1 MFTRTLL
8 HAIVEMPKI
17 QGGAAITQFLPKT
30 SQSDPSAATA
40 LFYPLAMGHI
50 SQPAGMKLPFG
61 PVPAYC
67 IFYVTKNSG
76 IVTSGEKSYDMPQSS
91 LLIFDCS
98 LPFSIASDRGF
109 EYDVIYYAGPQ
120 SSWFYDLLMKEN
132 GSSGAF
138 HLPSFAST
146 GLSSS
151 LRPLLPSGDRTHEVK
166 PLEFHRYMTDFFTE
180 LADYASPA
188 AEGTEDAAPDY
199 LRVVKEY
206 IDNNFYKN
214 ITLDELE
221 NLFFISRFRVCKDF
235 TAYYY
240 ISPIQY
246 LHRTRIKKAQLL
258 LKETTLKVHEI
269 GYQVGYESTTQFINH
284 FKKHTGKTPAV
295 YRS

>member
-1 MFTRTLL
+1 MFTRTLV
-8 HAIVEMPKI
+8 HAITEMPKLL
-17 QGGAAITQFLPKT
+17 GGTVITQYLPK
-30 SQSDPSAATA
+30 SYSKDPSASST
-40 LFYPLAMGHI
+40 LFTPLALGHI
-50 SQPAGMKLPFG
+50 SQPAGLRLSFG

-76 IVTSGEKSYDMPQSS
+76 VITSGAQSYEMPQSS

-98 LPFSIASDRGF
+98 VPFSFVTDKGF
-109 EYDVIYYAGPQ
+109 EYDIIYYTGPQ
-120 SSWFYDLLMKEN
+120 STWFYDLLTVN
-132 GSSGAF
+132 LNNTSVF

-151 LRPLLPSGDRTHEVK
+151 LRPLLPSGGQSHEIG
-166 PLEFHRYMTDFFTE
+166 LLAFHRYMTDFFTE
-180 LADYASPA
+180 AADYSSPTHK
-188 AEGTEDAAPDY
+188 ESEDAVPDY

-221 NLFFISRFRVCKDF
+221 TLFFVNRYKVCKDF
-235 TAYYY
+235 TTYYF

-258 LKETTLKVHEI
+258 LKETTLKIHEI
-269 GYQVGYESTTQFINH
+269 GYQVGYESSTQFINH
-284 FKKHTGKTPAV
+284 FKKHTGKTPAA
-295 YRS
+295 YRG